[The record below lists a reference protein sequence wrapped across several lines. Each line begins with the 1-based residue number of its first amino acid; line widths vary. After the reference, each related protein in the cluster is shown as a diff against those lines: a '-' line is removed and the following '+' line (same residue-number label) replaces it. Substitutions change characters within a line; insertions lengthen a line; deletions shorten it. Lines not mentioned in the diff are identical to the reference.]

1 MKTIKTIILTIIALA
16 FSFSVKAQVV
26 TGSNLTIGENNTLL
40 QTGTTFHSNAIGKNN
55 YLEGVSSLTVGENDT
70 ILNPGGASV
79 ALGSCNKVTESAS
92 FAIGSNVKVLGLRCV
107 GIGHLVKV
115 TGPSGSMAIG
125 SGLLGSSFQ
134 PNLFLENNYNE
145 SLMIGFH
152 STKPTF
158 TVTPSPNDYPD
169 GNLLFDRTGKIAIG
183 DVPMPDIA
191 AKLHIRSDM
200 EEDAGIILEP
210 KDPENS
216 STFIRMRDEGHG
228 IEVTNTGTMIVK
240 SMDDSYIRPL
250 ILKGSVGINIPDN
263 YIDDLEQQ
271 PIYSLCVKGGIVAEK
286 VAIKECSTWWPDYV
300 FSTDY
305 QLMSL
310 DHLREYISE
319 NRHLP
324 DVPSES
330 QVMEEGFE
338 LGEMQSILL
347 KKIEELTLYTL
358 ELQEQ
363 MKAMQV
369 EIDELKNK

>member
-1 MKTIKTIILTIIALA
+1 M
-16 FSFSVKAQVV
+16 
-26 TGSNLTIGENNTLL
+26 
-40 QTGTTFHSNAIGKNN
+40 
-55 YLEGVSSLTVGENDT
+55 
-70 ILNPGGASV
+70 GG
-79 ALGSCNKVTESAS
+79 
-92 FAIGSNVKVLGLRCV
+92 
-107 GIGHLVKV
+107 
-115 TGPSGSMAIG
+115 MAIG

-134 PNLFLENNYNE
+134 PDLFLENNYGE
-145 SLMIGFH
+145 SLIIGFH

-158 TVTPSPNDYPD
+158 TITPSPNDYPN

-240 SMDDSYIRPL
+240 SMDDRYIRPL

-300 FSTDY
+300 FGNDY
-305 QLMSL
+305 RLMSL
-310 DHLREYISE
+310 DNLRAYISE
-319 NRHLP
+319 NHHLP